1 MGVVISVLLP
11 PGVVAVEAYDDSVPA
26 PLFPEEEALIAGAAP
41 QRRREF
47 ATGRRLARAAL
58 AQLGHPEA
66 PLLIG
71 ERGAPIWPAGV
82 VGAITHCDGYRAAV
96 AGSSSA
102 VAALGVDAEPDEPLP
117 DGVLEVIARR
127 KERKRLAELAAADD
141 RIRWDRLLFC
151 AKEAVYK
158 AWFPLTG
165 RWLGFEEVLVTVD
178 PENRRFAADIPAG
191 ATVNDVPLTGFAGRW
206 LSGRGLLITA
216 IAVPA
221 PSST

>member
-41 QRRREF
+41 KRRREF
-47 ATGRRLARAAL
+47 ATGRRCARAAL

-96 AGSSSA
+96 VGPSA
-102 VAALGVDAEPDEPLP
+102 MVAALGVDAEPDEPLP
-117 DGVLEVIARR
+117 DGVLGVIARPE
-127 KERKRLAELAAADD
+127 ERTWLAELAATD
-141 RIRWDRLLFC
+141 RVRWDRLLFC

-158 AWFPLTG
+158 AWSPLTG

-191 ATVNDVPLTGFAGRW
+191 ATVNGVPLTGFAGRYR
-206 LSGRGLLITA
+206 SGRGLLITT
-216 IAVPA
+216 IAVPRS
-221 PSST
+221 PST

>member
-1 MGVVISVLLP
+1 V
-11 PGVVAVEAYDDSVPA
+11 
-26 PLFPEEEALIAGAAP
+26 AAP
-41 QRRREF
+41 S
-47 ATGRRLARAAL
+47 A
-58 AQLGHPEA
+58 
-66 PLLIG
+66 
-71 ERGAPIWPAGV
+71 
-82 VGAITHCDGYRAAV
+82 
-96 AGSSSA
+96 A

-117 DGVLEVIARR
+117 DGVLEVIARPE
-127 KERKRLAELAAADD
+127 ERKRLAELAAADD

-178 PENRRFAADIPAG
+178 PERGRFAVDIPAG
-191 ATVNDVPLTGFAGRW
+191 ATVNDVPRTGFAGRY
-206 LSGRGLLITA
+206 LGGRRLLITA